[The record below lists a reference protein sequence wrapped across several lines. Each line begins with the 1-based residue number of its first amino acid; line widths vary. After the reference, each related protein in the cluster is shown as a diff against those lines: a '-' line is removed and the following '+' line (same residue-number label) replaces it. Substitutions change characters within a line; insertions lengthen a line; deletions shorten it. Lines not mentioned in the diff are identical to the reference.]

1 MMKTMSLTTESTRRI
16 TEYVDQLCRLMK
28 EPPGEINDFRE
39 EMTANLISGVL
50 EHMQTGINEQ
60 QAVTMALSQF
70 GEAGEVKRELE
81 KIYTVKRRFA
91 TGVLCSALT
100 LLVLSAVC
108 IGLIC
113 GVWNER
119 MVEKFAE
126 DAYQMVKQESG
137 TPGTTTLSQPL
148 QEKLKAWVD
157 NTWGVKGINI
167 ERAQY
172 KKNENPRLFMYVAD
186 SDAEQW
192 LNYGSNYESYSFTSL
207 MEAEGTEEKERPR
220 PESNFFISTLIRD
233 VSSSYVENPQSQ
245 VVDES
250 SFIVSVA
257 ATYFNYTFFYSL
269 GWFLLG
275 GYCLLFTVWAGM
287 NAYYEGKGNIG
298 WIALFLLTNI
308 VGYGLYLFS
317 RGSKRRGAAAL

>member
-1 MMKTMSLTTESTRRI
+1 MMETMNLTPESIRRI

-28 EPPGEINDFRE
+28 EPAAEINDFRE
-39 EMTANLISGVL
+39 EMTANLISGAL
-50 EHMQTGINEQ
+50 EHMQIGISEQ

-70 GEAGEVKRELE
+70 GEAREVKRELE

-91 TGVLCSALT
+91 AGILRGALT

-126 DAYQMVKQESG
+126 DAYQMVKQELS
-137 TPGTTTLSQPL
+137 TPGTTSLSQPL

-157 NTWGVKGINI
+157 NTWGVKGISV
-167 ERAQY
+167 ERAYYQ
-172 KKNENPRLFMYVAD
+172 KNASPRLFMYAAD
-186 SDAEQW
+186 PEAEQW
-192 LNYGSNYESYSFTSL
+192 LNYGSYYESYSFTSH
-207 MEAEGTEEKERPR
+207 MEAEGTEGKERPR
-220 PESNFFISTLIRD
+220 PESNFFIKTAIRD
-233 VSSSYVENPQSQ
+233 ISSSYATAERPEVIDEN
-245 VVDES
+245 

-257 ATYFNYTFFYSL
+257 TTYFNYTFFYSL
-269 GWFLLG
+269 GWFLIG

-298 WIALFLLTNI
+298 WIALFLLTNFI
-308 VGYGLYLFS
+308 GYGLYLLS
-317 RGSKRRGAAAL
+317 RGSERRGAAAL

>member
-50 EHMQTGINEQ
+50 EHMQTGIDEQ

-91 TGVLCSALT
+91 TGVLSSALT

-126 DAYQMVKQESG
+126 DAYQIVKQESG

-172 KKNENPRLFMYVAD
+172 KKNENPRLFRYAAD

-207 MEAEGTEEKERPR
+207 MEAEGTEETERPR
-220 PESNFFISTLIRD
+220 PESNFFIKTAIRD

-245 VVDES
+245 VVDEN

-257 ATYFNYTFFYSL
+257 AIYFNYTFFYSL
-269 GWFLLG
+269 GLFLLG

-308 VGYGLYLFS
+308 IGYGLYLLS
-317 RGSKRRGAAAL
+317 RGSKRRGAVAL

>member
-1 MMKTMSLTTESTRRI
+1 MMKTMNLTPESTRRI

-28 EPPGEINDFRE
+28 EPAAEINDFRE

-50 EHMQTGINEQ
+50 EHMHTGINEQ

-91 TGVLCSALT
+91 AGVLRSALT
-100 LLVLSAVC
+100 LLVLSAIC
-108 IGLIC
+108 LGLII

-119 MVEKFAE
+119 TVAKFTE
-126 DAYQMVKQESG
+126 DAYQMVEQELS
-137 TPGTTTLSQPL
+137 TPGTTSLSQPL
-148 QEKLKAWVD
+148 QEKLKAWVED
-157 NTWGVKGINI
+157 TWGVKGISV
-167 ERAQY
+167 ERAYYQ
-172 KKNENPRLFMYVAD
+172 KNASPRLFMYAAD
-186 SDAEQW
+186 PEAEQW
-192 LNYGSNYESYSFTSL
+192 LNYFRSPHMESEGEGDSL
-207 MEAEGTEEKERPR
+207 PK
-220 PESNFFISTLIRD
+220 SHFFIHTTILSKAGHGHSATEQPQTID
-233 VSSSYVENPQSQ
+233 EN
-245 VVDES
+245 

-257 ATYFNYTFFYSL
+257 TTYFNYTFFYSL
-269 GWFLLG
+269 GLFLIG

-308 VGYGLYLFS
+308 IGYGLYLLS
-317 RGSKRRGAAAL
+317 RRSERRGAAAL